1 MNSMHSQTEHL
12 TTHNRRVITYC
23 PDRLEMFIN
32 YSEMEKSLSKA
43 GWKRFLQTFHFLLS
57 YKKVILKCLDLHK
70 IRNIDDYRFNR
81 KCCLLFDLKC
91 TFKKIFS
98 NCGHCMPNTG
108 LNHRQHLLIKH
119 FISGTISTLQVGAK
133 LKMELFMFKLI
144 INIRQ
149 RVMCFVLG
157 CYLKWTMSSSSLYEV
172 ENEELFLFLLTNAD
186 KAALLCYAV
195 NMVNG
200 CDYIVSLVY
209 TFIICVLSVV
219 S

>member
-1 MNSMHSQTEHL
+1 
-12 TTHNRRVITYC
+12 
-23 PDRLEMFIN
+23 
-32 YSEMEKSLSKA
+32 MEKSLSKA
-43 GWKRFLQTFHFLLS
+43 GWKSLKIEQKNAFEHKCSFLHYYQIYLEISFS
-57 YKKVILKCLDLHK
+57 DE

-98 NCGHCMPNTG
+98 NCDHCMPNTG
-108 LNHRQHLLIKH
+108 LNH
-119 FISGTISTLQVGAK
+119 FISGTVSTLQ

-149 RVMCFVLG
+149 RVMYFVLG
-157 CYLKWTMSSSSLYEV
+157 CYLRWATFLFVKNMNLQMSSSSLYE
-172 ENEELFLFLLTNAD
+172 
-186 KAALLCYAV
+186 
-195 NMVNG
+195 NMVSG

>member
-43 GWKRFLQTFHFLLS
+43 GWKSLKIEQKNAFEHKCSFLHYYQRTYFF
-57 YKKVILKCLDLHK
+57 YV

-98 NCGHCMPNTG
+98 NCDHCMPNTG
-108 LNHRQHLLIKH
+108 LNH
-119 FISGTISTLQVGAK
+119 FISGTVSTLQCFHNYFAP

-149 RVMCFVLG
+149 RVMYFVLG
-157 CYLKWTMSSSSLYEV
+157 CYLRWTMKLKCQV
-172 ENEELFLFLLTNAD
+172 Q
-186 KAALLCYAV
+186 
-195 NMVNG
+195 NMVSG